1 MARTIHTRVPMI
13 PAIQPRKRVAVYARV
28 SIEKET
34 MIESLAAQVGYY
46 RTHIQRNPE
55 WQYVGVYADEGITGT
70 KSDRPEFRRLIADC
84 NAGLIDMIIT
94 KSLSRFSRNTLD
106 TLNILRQLKER
117 GVDVF
122 FERENIHSL
131 SGDGELMLSILSSFA
146 QEESRSVSENCKWR
160 IRKKM
165 EHGELVGLRAMYGYI
180 IERDGISVE
189 PRQAEIVKQIYRWY
203 ISGESSVTIARKLNT
218 TGETTLNHAAW
229 SPKHVRE
236 ILTNEKYTGNALLQ
250 KTYVLDYLS
259 KTKKRNRGKLPTF
272 YVEQSH
278 ESIIDMETFDKA
290 QMILKRASER
300 NKPTRPV
307 NTRYPFTGK
316 IVCGNCG
323 KHYQRR
329 TTKGRA
335 YWHCSTYLEHGKA
348 ACPAKQIPEEILL
361 SVTAETLGAENF
373 DEQVFLE
380 LVDHIEVFAANR
392 LRFVFYDGQ
401 THDCEWKD
409 RSRADSWTDEMKQA
423 ARTKSLQLLEAQRFG
438 SGEEAGNKD

>member
-1 MARTIHTRVPMI
+1 MARTIHTRMPTI
-13 PAIQPRKRVAVYARV
+13 PAIQPRKRVAAYARV

-55 WQYVGVYADEGITGT
+55 WQYVCVYADEGITGT

-84 NAGLIDMIIT
+84 NAGLIDMVIT

-106 TLNILRQLKER
+106 TLNILRELKER

-131 SGDGELMLSILSSFA
+131 SGDGELMLSILSSFS

-160 IRKKM
+160 IRKQM
-165 EHGELVGLRAMYGYI
+165 EQGELVGLRAMYGYI
-180 IERDGISVE
+180 IGRDGISVE
-189 PRQAEIVKQIYRWY
+189 PRQAEIVKQIYQWY
-203 ISGESSVTIARKLNT
+203 ISGESSIVIARKLNAR
-218 TGETTLNHAAW
+218 GETTLNYAAW

-250 KTYVLDYLS
+250 KTYVVDYLS

-278 ESIIDMETFDKA
+278 ETIIDMGTFKKA
-290 QMILKRASER
+290 QAILAHAGER
-300 NKPTRPV
+300 NKPTRPA
-307 NTRYPFTGK
+307 NARYPFTGK

-323 KHYQRR
+323 KHYQRK
-329 TTKGRA
+329 TTKERV

-348 ACPAKQIPEEILL
+348 ACPAKQIPEETLL
-361 SVTAETLGAENF
+361 RITTEALGIENF
-373 DEQVFLE
+373 GEQAFLE
-380 LVDHIEVFAANR
+380 LIDHIEVPAANR
-392 LRFVFYDGQ
+392 LRFIFTDGRI
-401 THDCEWKD
+401 HDCEWKD
-409 RSRADSWTDEMKQA
+409 RSRAESWTEEMKQA
-423 ARTKSLQLLEAQRFG
+423 ARAKSLQLLEAQRFG
-438 SGEEAGNKD
+438 SSEETGNKD

>member
-1 MARTIHTRVPMI
+1 MPTI
-13 PAIQPRKRVAVYARV
+13 PASQPRKRVAAYARV

-55 WQYVGVYADEGITGT
+55 WQYIGVYADEGITGT
-70 KSDRPEFRRLIADC
+70 KSDRPEFRRLITDC
-84 NAGLIDMIIT
+84 NAGLIDMVIT

-106 TLNILRQLKER
+106 TLNILRQLKVR

-131 SGDGELMLSILSSFA
+131 SGDGELMLTILSSFA

-160 IRKKM
+160 IRKQM
-165 EHGELVGLRAMYGYI
+165 EQGELVGLRAMYGYI
-180 IERDGISVE
+180 IGKDGISVE
-189 PRQAEIVKQIYRWY
+189 SRQAEIVKQIYQWY
-203 ISGESSVTIARKLNT
+203 ISGESSIVIARKLNAR
-218 TGETTLNHAAW
+218 GETTLNYAAW

-250 KTYVLDYLS
+250 KTYITDYLS

-278 ESIIDMETFDKA
+278 ETIIDMGTFKKA
-290 QMILKRASER
+290 QAILAHAGER

-307 NTRYPFTGK
+307 NARYPFTGK

-323 KHYQRR
+323 KHYQRK
-329 TTKGRA
+329 TTKKRV

-348 ACPAKQIPEEILL
+348 ACPAKQIPEETLL
-361 SVTAETLGAENF
+361 RITTEALGIENF
-373 DEQVFLE
+373 GEQAFLE
-380 LVDHIEVFAANR
+380 LIDHIEVPAANR
-392 LRFVFYDGQ
+392 LRFIFTDGRI
-401 THDCEWKD
+401 HDCEWKD
-409 RSRADSWTDEMKQA
+409 RSRAESWTDEMKQA
-423 ARTKSLQLLEAQRFG
+423 AKEKSLQLLEAQRFG
-438 SGEEAGNKD
+438 SGEETGNKD

>member
-1 MARTIHTRVPMI
+1 MARIIHTRRPTI
-13 PAIQPRKRVAVYARV
+13 STILPRKRVAAYARV

-55 WQYVGVYADEGITGT
+55 WHYVGVYADEGITGT
-70 KSDRPEFRRLIADC
+70 KSDRPEFQRLITDC
-84 NAGLIDMIIT
+84 NAGLIDMVIT

-165 EHGELVGLRAMYGYI
+165 EQGELVGLRAMYGYI
-180 IERDGISVE
+180 IGRDGISVE
-189 PRQAEIVKQIYRWY
+189 PRQAEIVKQIYQWY
-203 ISGESSVTIARKLNT
+203 ISGESSIAIARKLNAR
-218 TGETTLNHAAW
+218 GETTLNYAAW

-250 KTYVLDYLS
+250 KMYVADYLS
-259 KTKKRNRGKLPTF
+259 KMKKRNRGELPTF

-278 ESIIDMETFDKA
+278 VAIIDMETYDKA
-290 QMILKRASER
+290 QMILKRASAR
-300 NKPTRPV
+300 NKPIKLV
-307 NTRYPFTGK
+307 NARYPFTGK
-316 IVCGNCG
+316 IMCGNCG
-323 KHYQRR
+323 KHFQRR

-348 ACPAKQIPEEILL
+348 ACPAKQIPEETLL
-361 SVTAETLGAENF
+361 NIAAEALGKENF
-373 DEQVFLE
+373 DEQAFLE
-380 LVDHIEVFAANR
+380 LIDYIKVPAANR

-401 THDCEWKD
+401 VRDCEWKD
-409 RSRADSWTDEMKQA
+409 RSRAESWTDEMKQA
-423 ARTKSLQLLEAQRFG
+423 ARAKSLQLLEAQRFG
-438 SGEEAGNKD
+438 SGRETGNKD